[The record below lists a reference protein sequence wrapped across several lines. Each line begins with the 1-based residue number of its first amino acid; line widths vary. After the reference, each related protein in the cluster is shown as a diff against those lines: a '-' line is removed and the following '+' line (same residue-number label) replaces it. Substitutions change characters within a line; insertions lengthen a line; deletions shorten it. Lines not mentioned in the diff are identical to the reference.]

1 MTVTQIREI
10 RPEHFELS
18 FSDGS
23 SLKVGLAQIADFSLY
38 SGRELTQE
46 ELCDLQQAAGLS
58 RAKERALRMI
68 GARPMSCRELYDKLI
83 EKSEPEALAAEV
95 VEWLISLH
103 LIDDAEYAAMLVR
116 HYSAKGYGARRIR
129 DELYR
134 HKLPRDLWDE
144 AMEDLPSSDEALDK
158 LLRSKMRGA
167 SPDDRAAVKKATDA
181 LLRRGFGWDEIRS
194 AMNRY
199 NIAFEDYD

>member
-1 MTVTQIREI
+1 MTVTQIREL

-23 SLKVGLAQIADFSLY
+23 SLRVGISQIADFSLY
-38 SGRELTQE
+38 SGRELTQSE
-46 ELCDLQQAAGLS
+46 FSDLQRSAGLS

-83 EKSEPEALAAEV
+83 EKSEPEVLAAEV
-95 VEWLISLH
+95 VQWLIELH
-103 LIDDAEYAAMLVR
+103 LIDDADYAAMLVR
-116 HYSAKGYGARRIR
+116 HYSAKGYGPRRIR

-134 HKLPRDLWDE
+134 HKLPRELWDE
-144 AMEDLPSSDEALDK
+144 AMESLPCSDEALDR

-167 SPDDRAAVKKATDA
+167 SPDDRSAVKKATDA

-199 NIAFEDYD
+199 NISFEDYD